1 MRPGLSLH
9 LISRYK
15 MQSSE
20 SATTVDRSHLALGG
34 RTIIPGLATGHVVF
48 HWIIQSFVVVLP
60 EIQAAFS
67 LSAVGVG
74 GLLSAREL
82 AAGVVALP
90 GGVMV
95 DVVRKYWGMLL
106 AFCLG
111 ASALGSLVM
120 GVSPVYVLL
129 LIGIAVVAA
138 AHSIWHLPA
147 SASLS
152 YHFAQRRGMAL
163 SFHGVGGSVGDVVG
177 PVATG
182 ALLLF
187 LTWREL
193 LSIYAVAPFFL
204 GAMAIWAF
212 RNIGRVKP
220 EEESSA
226 DIAHR
231 VEVTKQLLKSPVLWG
246 LTFVR
251 GLRAMALVALVTIL
265 PLYLHNDLN
274 MNEWSRGFHIGLLI
288 AVGLVAKTGAGYLS
302 DRWGRK
308 QVLAPGL
315 VWSCVVALALIWFD
329 AGIMLTIT
337 IALLGLFLYPDQ
349 PILTATVFDVVGRE
363 VASTGLGVVAFASFL
378 MAATSSI
385 IAGVLYDT
393 LGFEATVYFIAALFA
408 AAAVVFLVLP
418 LPKKDETPSVNQ
430 G

>member
-1 MRPGLSLH
+1 
-9 LISRYK
+9 

-20 SATTVDRSHLALGG
+20 PTNAVDRSHLALGG

-48 HWIIQSFVVVLP
+48 HWIVQSFVVVLP

-74 GLLSAREL
+74 GLLSAREI

-90 GGVMV
+90 GGVAV
-95 DVVRKYWGMLL
+95 DIVRRYWGLLL
-106 AFCLG
+106 ALCLG

-138 AHSIWHLPA
+138 SHSIWHLPA

-163 SFHGVGGSVGDVVG
+163 SFHGVGGSIGDVAG

-187 LTWREL
+187 LTWRDL
-193 LSIYAVAPFFL
+193 LSIYAVVPFFL
-204 GAMAIWAF
+204 AAMALWAF
-212 RNIGRVKP
+212 RNIGRVRE

-226 DIAHR
+226 DMAHR
-231 VEVTKQLLKSPVLWG
+231 MEITKQLLKSPVLWG

-265 PLYLHNDLN
+265 PLYLDNDLN
-274 MNEWSRGFHIGLLI
+274 LNEWNRGFHIGLLI

-308 QVLAPGL
+308 QVLVPGL
-315 VWSCVVALALIWFD
+315 IWSCIMALALIWFD
-329 AGIMLTIT
+329 AGIMLTVI

-349 PILTATVFDVVGRE
+349 PILVATVFDVVGRE

-378 MAATSSI
+378 MAATASV
-385 IAGVLYDT
+385 IAGALYET
-393 LGFEATVYFIAALFA
+393 MGFAAAVYFIAALFA
-408 AAAVVFLVLP
+408 AAAVVFLMLP
-418 LPKKDETPSVNQ
+418 VTKKDEAPAVN
-430 G
+430 